1 MHRGSRPHLRPGSTS
16 GGDCYFGSSALT
28 ARCFPCEDGG
38 QGNVILNRKAV
49 KDPNQKWHKGS
60 YAAVWIWILRRIAP
74 QNDVNVGALFGGGIY
89 GLFAEIATSH
99 PFPTFGRSSL

>member
-1 MHRGSRPHLRPGSTS
+1 MT
-16 GGDCYFGSSALT
+16 T
-28 ARCFPCEDGG
+28 RCFPCEDGG

-89 GLFAEIATSH
+89 GLFVEIATSRRSRRLGAPRYDFCHRTQWPGH
-99 PFPTFGRSSL
+99 PELQGGE